1 MGPFRTINPPTL
13 GSSHQHTLDNREDMS
28 TSKLTSP
35 RGGQSLRVSIGN
47 VALPVKG
54 SLEIG
59 SV

>member
-1 MGPFRTINPPTL
+1 MDPFRTINPHTL
-13 GSSHQHTLDNREDMS
+13 GSFHQHTRDTREDMS
-28 TSKLTSP
+28 TSKLPSP

-59 SV
+59 RV